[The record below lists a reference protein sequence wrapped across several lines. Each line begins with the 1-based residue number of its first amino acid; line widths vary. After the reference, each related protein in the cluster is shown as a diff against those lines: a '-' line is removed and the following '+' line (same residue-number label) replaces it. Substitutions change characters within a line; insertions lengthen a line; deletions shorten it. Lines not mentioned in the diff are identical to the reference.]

1 MFNNRSALVVED
13 GLLPDPRRHG
23 VPVLLKLLITD
34 ASVFVD
40 TELRRHTVRQQLRRP
55 WQRTASNMHVGFEP
69 ECDISM

>member
-1 MFNNRSALVVED
+1 
-13 GLLPDPRRHG
+13 
-23 VPVLLKLLITD
+23 
-34 ASVFVD
+34 VFVD